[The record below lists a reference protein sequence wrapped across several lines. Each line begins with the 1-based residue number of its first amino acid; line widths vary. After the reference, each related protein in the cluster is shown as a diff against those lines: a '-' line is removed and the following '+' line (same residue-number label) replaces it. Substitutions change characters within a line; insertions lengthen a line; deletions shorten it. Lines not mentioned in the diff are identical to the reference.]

1 MSLGNAR
8 AGALLVA
15 GVALAAMT
23 ADRPAT
29 FSFDPQPRW
38 QEDPETE
45 VVCRAM
51 ESECTGQ
58 LKDGEID
65 SEWGYAE
72 LYNANGYLI
81 GLRSLK
87 STGCKPL
94 DEHMLLSHRHF
105 VTVFSQDGAPDLDN
119 ITVEVAPGTSPDSV
133 RLVKRGE
140 TQVSIGC

>member
-1 MSLGNAR
+1 MGGSRIAELI
-8 AGALLVA
+8 VA
-15 GVALAAMT
+15 FFALAAMT

-38 QEDPETE
+38 QQDPETE
-45 VVCRAM
+45 QLCRAM
-51 ESECTGQ
+51 ESECSAQ
-58 LKDGEID
+58 LKNGQID
-65 SEWGYAE
+65 TEWGYAE
-72 LYNANGYLI
+72 LYNADGYLV

-105 VTVFSQDGAPDLDN
+105 VTVFSQDGAADLDD
-119 ITVEVAPGTSPDSV
+119 IKVEVASGTNPDSV
-133 RLVKRGE
+133 RLVKQGE